1 MSVTRKYSKARSSAA
16 LKALSKVE
24 VGQVMDFTSDFP
36 VVIEKASGA
45 AVIDVDGNRYLD
57 MTSFFGAALVGHRNP
72 VVLGAIRRQL
82 GRLLHGMGDV
92 HPPAVKAKFLS
103 KLAKRM
109 PAPDYKGLL
118 SLNGSDAVETA
129 LKFAAA
135 ATKKAGIIAFEGAYH
150 GLTGGA
156 LEVTWNPV
164 FRSQFQST
172 LAGRGRFVLYPTD
185 HETAAKVLEKV
196 EQIAS
201 SGEVGAIIIEPILGR
216 GGIKVPPPGFLS
228 DLAKLAARHN
238 LVFITDEI
246 YCGAGR
252 TGTYLASDIEG
263 LAPDV
268 ICLGKALGGG
278 MPLSACMMRPW
289 VADAVH
295 GASHEAVHTSTFL
308 GHPIACAAGLGVMQ
322 ALDKGLA
329 GRAAQIGGLITNKA
343 QEWQQK
349 YPVVLEIR
357 GRGAMIGIE
366 MAPGVASQVVAI
378 ALRKGVMVLTEG
390 VSNETLA
397 LMPPLVITDR
407 ELNRALN
414 IIESAIVESQK
425 SLIIT

>member
-1 MSVTRKYSKARSSAA
+1 
-16 LKALSKVE
+16 
-24 VGQVMDFTSDFP
+24 
-36 VVIEKASGA
+36 
-45 AVIDVDGNRYLD
+45 
-57 MTSFFGAALVGHRNP
+57 
-72 VVLGAIRRQL
+72 
-82 GRLLHGMGDV
+82 
-92 HPPAVKAKFLS
+92 
-103 KLAKRM
+103 
-109 PAPDYKGLL
+109 
-118 SLNGSDAVETA
+118 
-129 LKFAAA
+129 
-135 ATKKAGIIAFEGAYH
+135 
-150 GLTGGA
+150 
-156 LEVTWNPV
+156 
-164 FRSQFQST
+164 
-172 LAGRGRFVLYPTD
+172 
-185 HETAAKVLEKV
+185 
-196 EQIAS
+196 
-201 SGEVGAIIIEPILGR
+201 
-216 GGIKVPPPGFLS
+216 
-228 DLAKLAARHN
+228 
-238 LVFITDEI
+238 
-246 YCGAGR
+246 
-252 TGTYLASDIEG
+252 
-263 LAPDV
+263 
-268 ICLGKALGGG
+268 

-414 IIESAIVESQK
+414 IIESAVVESQK